1 MERKVF
7 ILEDQMDVK
16 LPIITQLLSISKDEI
31 NITKAHNYAEAM
43 IIFSIYKK
51 FDLAFFDFN
60 LRDVKS
66 GLDVAK
72 LSKAMEVQFDKVIV
86 HSSDSEGGGQIADE
100 LEGEQL
106 QLDEMI
112 FFAVKVKNGTVI
124 PPDNFP
130 FKNN

>member
-1 MERKVF
+1 MDRKVF
-7 ILEDQMDVK
+7 VLEDQVDLKM
-16 LPIITQLLSISKDEI
+16 PIITQFLSISKDEI
-31 NITKAHNYAEAM
+31 SITKAHNYAEAM

-60 LRDVKS
+60 LKDVRS

-72 LSKAMEVQFDKVIV
+72 LAKAMEVTFDKVIV
-86 HSSDSEGGGQIADE
+86 HSSDVEGGGQIADE

-112 FFAVKVKNGTVI
+112 FYSRKVKDGTVL
-124 PPDNFP
+124 PPENFP